1 MSFDGLYN
9 ITVKTPMGKQKGK
22 LTIRTSGNSF
32 SGELETASGDSQ
44 FTGGVING
52 NQLQWE
58 AETKT
63 PLGSFQVSYR
73 AKIEG
78 EELSGEASTPMGKA
92 PMTGAKI

>member
-1 MSFDGLYN
+1 MSFDGLYD
-9 ITVKTPMGKQKGK
+9 IIVKTPMGKQKGK
-22 LTIRTSGNSF
+22 LTIRTSGSSF
-32 SGELETASGDSQ
+32 CGELETGSGDSQ

-73 AKIEG
+73 ATIEG
-78 EELSGEASTPMGKA
+78 EKLSGEASTPMGTA